1 LIYFRHNPPIDA
13 LFVVNLRRLKIF
25 WYSSTG
31 DLELPTQLLSRD
43 VFFQLTHFTLIAEF
57 LNNEVVRELLS
68 MLSSQCCYSL
78 DLRECREMA
87 SIVWREPIARSIVL
101 NNTFRLLKGW
111 KSMELALQAF
121 KNRYDVR
128 AYTLPRTC
136 HELDVREYLGT
147 STILA

>member
-1 LIYFRHNPPIDA
+1 LIYFRHNSPIDA
-13 LFVVNLRRLKIF
+13 SFVVNLRRLKIF

-31 DLELPTQLLSRD
+31 DLELPTQLFSRD

-78 DLRECREMA
+78 DLREYREMTP
-87 SIVWREPIARSIVL
+87 IVWREPIASSIVL
-101 NNTFRLLKGW
+101 NTFRLLKGW
-111 KSMELALQAF
+111 KSMELALQVF
-121 KNRYDVR
+121 KNRYNVR

-136 HELDVREYLGT
+136 REWDMREYLGT
-147 STILA
+147 STVLA